1 MVFKKFFTY
10 PLFLVLFLSFV
21 GMMGFGAIVKYHYDG
36 GKKFNFSEFEN
47 INLNYFKNY
56 KKEIGRKYSLDKYK
70 KKLKFIIIL
79 KIS

>member
-1 MVFKKFFTY
+1 MFKKFFTY

-47 INLNYFKNY
+47 INLNYFKNSN